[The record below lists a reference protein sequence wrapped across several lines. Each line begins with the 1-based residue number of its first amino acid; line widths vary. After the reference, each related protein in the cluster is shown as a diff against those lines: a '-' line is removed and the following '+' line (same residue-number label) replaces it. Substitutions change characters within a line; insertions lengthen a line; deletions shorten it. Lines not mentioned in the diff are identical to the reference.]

1 MYLRLLFSCLIAVI
15 VFVVPS
21 CTQNET
27 VTDKQSLSAKSLKAD
42 SSIRYAQRFSIAE
55 TDNCKVLFIFGKRD
69 SKDTT
74 ATFVLYKGEQ
84 QPDLQFKNSYYINVP
99 VKSIACLSSVYAS
112 MLDKM
117 NLLDKVVAIENADYY
132 NNTYILDKVR
142 SKQIVE
148 IAKSPE
154 IDIEKTLMLNP
165 GLLLTFGMG
174 NPKDDVHEKI
184 LSSKIPVAVTLD
196 HLEEH
201 PLARAE
207 WIKFIAAFF
216 DKSTL
221 ADSLFLVTETNYTK
235 LKSMTDSVHSKPS
248 VLTEIKYADAWY
260 VPGGKSF
267 MAHLLKDAGAN
278 YLWKDE
284 NQTGSIPLN
293 FEQVYEKAGGA
304 DYWLNLF
311 VNINTKKDLLAFDER
326 YALFN
331 AFKKGQLYNNTLH
344 ANEKGYSI
352 YWAEGMTNPDELLA
366 DLIAIFHPQLLPQH
380 QLKYYKKIN

>member
-1 MYLRLLFSCLIAVI
+1 MNRED
-15 VFVVPS
+15 
-21 CTQNET
+21 N
-27 VTDKQSLSAKSLKAD
+27 SLSITSDTTIK
-42 SSIRYAQRFSIAE
+42 YAQRFSMAGN
-55 TDNCKVLFIFGKRD
+55 DSCKVLFIYGKRD
-69 SKDTT
+69 SRDTT
-74 ATFVLYKGEQ
+74 ATFVLYKGKHK
-84 QPDLQFKNSYYINVP
+84 PHFTYKNSYYINIP
-99 VKSIACLSSVYAS
+99 VKNIACLSSVYAS
-112 MLDKM
+112 MLSKLNLMDKI
-117 NLLDKVVAIENADYY
+117 VAIESVDYY
-132 NNTYILDKVR
+132 NNDFIIDKVR
-142 SKQIVE
+142 SGQIIE

-165 GLLLTFGMG
+165 GLLLTYGMG
-174 NPKDDVHEKI
+174 NPKDDVNEKI

-216 DKSTL
+216 DKSDL
-221 ADSLFLVTETNYTK
+221 ADSLFLITENKYVQLKK
-235 LKSMTDSVHSKPS
+235 LTDSIRQKPS

-267 MAHLLKDAGAN
+267 MAHLLRDAGSE

-284 NQTGSIPLN
+284 NQTGSLALN
-293 FEQVYEKAGGA
+293 FEQVFEKAGAA

-326 YALFN
+326 YALFK
-331 AFKKGQLYNNTLH
+331 AFKSGQLYNNILH

-352 YWAEGMTNPDELLA
+352 YWADGMTNPDELLA

-380 QLKYYKKIN
+380 QLKYYKKID

>member
-1 MYLRLLFSCLIAVI
+1 MYLRLAYSFVYAITLLVLMSCGQSESGKSQEVVFSGQLISDTTI
-15 VFVVPS
+15 H
-21 CTQNET
+21 
-27 VTDKQSLSAKSLKAD
+27 
-42 SSIRYAQRFSIAE
+42 YAQRFSVANG
-55 TDNCKVLFIFGKRD
+55 DSCKVLFIYGKRD
-69 SKDTT
+69 SRDTT
-74 ATFVLYKGEQ
+74 ATFVLYKGSHV
-84 QPDLQFKNSYYINVP
+84 PTFSFKNSYFIKVP

-112 MLDKM
+112 MLDKLQ
-117 NLLDKVVAIENADYY
+117 LLEKVVAIENADYY
-132 NNTYILDKVR
+132 NNNTILQKVR

-154 IDIEKTLMLNP
+154 IDIEKTLLLNP

-184 LSSKIPVAVTLD
+184 LSSNIPVAVTLD

-216 DKSTL
+216 DKSVM
-221 ADSLFLVTETNYTK
+221 ADSLFSITEKNYTQ
-235 LKSMTDSVHSKPS
+235 LRNLTDTIRIKPT

-267 MAHLLKDAGAN
+267 MAHLLSDAGAD
-278 YLWKDE
+278 YIWKND

-293 FEQVYEKAGGA
+293 FEQVYERAGGA

-311 VNINTKKDLLAFDER
+311 VNVNTKSDLLAFDER

-331 AFKKGQLYNNTLH
+331 PFKKNHLYNNTLH
-344 ANEKGYSI
+344 ANEKGYST

-366 DLIAIFHPQLLPQH
+366 DLINIFHPYLLPGH
-380 QLKYYKKIN
+380 QPKYYKKIN

>member
-1 MYLRLLFSCLIAVI
+1 MYSRLLYSVLNLVAILVFLSC
-15 VFVVPS
+15 S
-21 CTQNET
+21 QNEAKNKNRE
-27 VTDKQSLSAKSLKAD
+27 DNSLSIISDTTIK
-42 SSIRYAQRFSIAE
+42 YAQRF
-55 TDNCKVLFIFGKRD
+55 CKAGNDSCQVLFLYGKRD
-69 SKDTT
+69 SRDTT
-74 ATFVLYKGEQ
+74 ATFVLYKGKHK
-84 QPDLQFKNSYYINVP
+84 PYLTYKNSYYINIP
-99 VKSIACLSSVYAS
+99 VKNIACLSSVYAS
-112 MLDKM
+112 MLSKLNLMDKI
-117 NLLDKVVAIENADYY
+117 VAIENVDYY
-132 NNTYILDKVR
+132 NNDFIIDKVR
-142 SKQIVE
+142 SRQIIE

-165 GLLLTFGMG
+165 GLLLTYGMG
-174 NPKDDVHEKI
+174 NPKDDVSEKI

-216 DKSTL
+216 DKSDL
-221 ADSLFLVTETNYTK
+221 ADSLFLITENKYVQLKK
-235 LKSMTDSVHSKPS
+235 LTDSIQQKPS

-267 MAHLLKDAGAN
+267 MAHLLRDAGSE

-284 NQTGSIPLN
+284 NQTGSLALN
-293 FEQVYEKAGGA
+293 FEQVFEKAGAA

-326 YALFN
+326 YALFK
-331 AFKKGQLYNNTLH
+331 AFKSGQLYNNTLH

-352 YWAEGMTNPDELLA
+352 YWADGMTNPDELLA

-380 QLKYYKKIN
+380 QLKYYKKID

>member
-1 MYLRLLFSCLIAVI
+1 MAG
-15 VFVVPS
+15 
-21 CTQNET
+21 N
-27 VTDKQSLSAKSLKAD
+27 D
-42 SSIRYAQRFSIAE
+42 S
-55 TDNCKVLFIFGKRD
+55 CKVLFIYGKRD
-69 SKDTT
+69 SRDTT
-74 ATFVLYKGEQ
+74 ATFVLYKGDH
-84 QPDLQFKNSYYINVP
+84 QPHLAFKNSYYINIP
-99 VKSIACLSSVYAS
+99 VKNIACLSSVYAS
-112 MLDKM
+112 MLNKLNLMDKI
-117 NLLDKVVAIENADYY
+117 VAIENVDYY
-132 NNTYILDKVR
+132 NDEFIINKVR
-142 SKQIVE
+142 SKQIIE

-154 IDIEKTLMLNP
+154 IDLEKTLMLNP

-216 DKSTL
+216 DRSDL
-221 ADSLFLVTETNYTK
+221 ADSLFLMTENKYVQLKK
-235 LKSMTDSVHSKPS
+235 LTDTIQQRPS

-267 MAHLLKDAGAN
+267 MAHLLRDAGSD

-284 NQTGSIPLN
+284 NQTGSIALN
-293 FEQVYEKAGGA
+293 FEQVYEKAGDA

-326 YALFN
+326 YALFK
-331 AFKKGQLYNNTLH
+331 AFKSGQLYNNTLH
-344 ANEKGYSI
+344 ANDKGYSI
-352 YWAEGMTNPDELLA
+352 YWADGMTNPDELLA

-380 QLKYYKKIN
+380 QLKYYKKID